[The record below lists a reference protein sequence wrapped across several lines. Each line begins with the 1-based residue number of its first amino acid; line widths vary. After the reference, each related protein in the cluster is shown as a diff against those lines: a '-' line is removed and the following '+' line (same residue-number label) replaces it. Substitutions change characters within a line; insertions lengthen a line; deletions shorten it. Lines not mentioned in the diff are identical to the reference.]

1 MEILSPAGS
10 MEALR
15 AAVNHGADAV
25 YVGGSRFSARKN
37 AQNFSDEEL
46 REAVDFCHVR
56 GVRLY
61 LCCNTLLKETELSD
75 AMDFI
80 RCAYQ
85 IGVDALIVQ
94 DFGLAARIRRE
105 LPEMPIHASTQMTV
119 VNSEGI
125 RALESLGVSRV
136 VLAREVS
143 REEIASIRKKT
154 DMELE
159 YFVHGALCI
168 SYSGQCLMSSILGG
182 RSGNR
187 GGCAQ
192 PCRLPYTLLR
202 DSKPVTEILPLL
214 CPKDLCLADRVHELA
229 GLGVAS
235 LKIEGR
241 MKSPDYV
248 AMVTQVYKRAAEGGV
263 SNEEIKEMLK
273 FFSRGGSC
281 RGYFYGCTYG
291 DMMDMAGAS
300 KIAGSLPKLAP
311 AEKTVPIHLYL
322 AAQTD
327 KPLSLTLL
335 AENYPAVTVTGA
347 VCQKAHTQPT
357 TAERMEQQISK
368 LGGTAFRAEQVEVQ
382 ASCDVAVPV
391 SELNALRRQG
401 VQKLEKTIKEHHQ
414 RELPAPVPAAKR
426 ATARPKELSLCV
438 EVRTEEQL
446 RAAIQTGVQRV
457 YMPKELLAYA
467 EGIEEP
473 VVQLLPLTKEG
484 QKVSLVGAKEV
495 CLQNIGQLTD
505 TENCR
510 ITAGHRFNITNS
522 ETVEWLKSMG
532 VSRAVLSPELHMN
545 DIARLRK
552 QTDMTLEVIAYG
564 RLPLMLMENCIIK
577 SAYGCHCDKG
587 EFALRD
593 RKNEVFPLLP
603 RHCGTEI
610 LNSKPIYMADRI
622 DDIKKL
628 GIDSMRLAF
637 TLENYETCC
646 IIIREYQEAMQG
658 KQKKSPASDFTRGH
672 FYRGAE

>member
-10 MEALR
+10 MEALK
-15 AAVNHGADAV
+15 AAVHYGADAV

-37 AQNFSDEEL
+37 AQNFSDEAL
-46 REAVDFCHVR
+46 CEAVDFCHVR

-61 LCCNTLLKETELSD
+61 LCCNTLLKETELDD
-75 AMDFI
+75 AMSFI
-80 RCAYQ
+80 RYAYS

-94 DFGLAARIRRE
+94 DFGLAERIRRE
-105 LPEMPIHASTQMTV
+105 LPDMPLHASTQMTV

-143 REEIASIRKKT
+143 GEEIASIRKQT

-168 SYSGQCLMSSILGG
+168 SYSGQCLMSSMLGG

-202 DSKPVTEILPLL
+202 DGKPVTDTLPLL
-214 CPKDLCLADRVHELA
+214 CPKDLCLADRVQELKR
-229 GLGVAS
+229 LGVAS

-248 AMVTQVYKRAAEGGV
+248 AMVTQVYKRAVKGGV
-263 SNEEIKEMLK
+263 SNEEIREMLK

-281 RGYFYGCTYG
+281 HGYFYGCTYG

-300 KIAGSLPKLAP
+300 KIAGSLPKLEP
-311 AEKTVPIHLYL
+311 AEKVVPIHLYL
-322 AAQTD
+322 TAQTD

-357 TAERMEQQISK
+357 TTERMEQQISK

-382 ASCDVAVPV
+382 ASGDVAVPV
-391 SELNALRRQG
+391 SELNALRRRG
-401 VQKLEKTIKEHHQ
+401 AEMLEQTIKAHYK
-414 RELPAPVPAAKR
+414 RELPTSVPTRKETSAQ
-426 ATARPKELSLCV
+426 TKELSLCV

-446 RAAIQTGVQRV
+446 KAAIQMGVQRV
-457 YMPKELLAYA
+457 YLPKELLPYA
-467 EGIEEP
+467 REIKEP
-473 VVQLLPLTKEG
+473 IVQLLPLTKEAE
-484 QKVSLVGAKEV
+484 KVSLSGAKEV
-495 CLQNIGQLTD
+495 CVQNIGQLSGA
-505 TENCR
+505 EGSV

-522 ETVEWLKSMG
+522 ETAEWLKSKG
-532 VSRAVLSPELHMN
+532 VSRVVLSPELHMH

-552 QTDMTLEVIAYG
+552 HTDMTLEVIAYG

-610 LNSKPIYMADRI
+610 LNSKPIYMADRMT
-622 DDIKKL
+622 DLKNL
-628 GIDSMRLAF
+628 QIDSMRLCF

-646 IIIREYQEAMQG
+646 IIIREYQEALQG
-658 KQKKSPASDFTRGH
+658 KQKKAPAGDFTRGH